1 MGSTAFRPALLLK
14 KLPSMQPLLS
24 GLASLL
30 HVCLNQGAI
39 ATCFGKADPNS
50 ANGREAAS
58 VPQLLGVGR
67 EFMACVRHERL
78 SFPVDGPSP
87 SDQFAERH
95 FTQLSDIRERFPRD
109 CDDIGQ
115 LSRFKR
121 APEIRP

>member
-1 MGSTAFRPALLLK
+1 MDGRPLRDRNYWESAVN
-14 KLPSMQPLLS
+14 SWRVS
-24 GLASLL
+24 G
-30 HVCLNQGAI
+30 
-39 ATCFGKADPNS
+39 
-50 ANGREAAS
+50 
-58 VPQLLGVGR
+58 
-67 EFMACVRHERL
+67 HERL